1 MNYLTTFDTVM
12 ITLAVIICLYV
23 MLSDDNNTPRGT

>member
-1 MNYLTTFDTVM
+1 MNYLTHGDVLL